1 MNKQFINNT
10 MMQGAF
16 FSVNKHLAKYLK
28 SNDAALILSHFIYLQ
43 EHFFKGTEFYQQQE
57 RIMEECNITLAV
69 LRSSM
74 KLLTTKNLL
83 SIKKKGTPAKNYYT
97 INYSEISR
105 ILSEQD
111 INLQSSEIM
120 STSTINTNLQS
131 SEIMSTSN
139 QESPSQRVYKSKVYN
154 KRVDKKEDN
163 NKIDNNIRDKLIKD
177 KLYYPGNKI
186 PQGFKGTS
194 DYLDHLYSQHYK

>member
-28 SNDAALILSHFIYLQ
+28 SNDAALILSHLLYLQ
-43 EHFFKGTEFYQQQE
+43 EHFFKGAEFYQQQE
-57 RIMEECNITLAV
+57 RIMEECNVTLAV

-83 SIKKKGTPAKNYYT
+83 SIKKKGVPAKNYYN
-97 INYSEISR
+97 INYSEIGI
-105 ILSEQD
+105 ILSEQNK
-111 INLQSSEIM
+111 NLQSSEIM
-120 STSTINTNLQS
+120 STTDNTTNLQS
-131 SEIMSTSN
+131 SEIMSTGDHK
-139 QESPSQRVYKSKVYN
+139 SPSQRVYKKVY
-154 KRVDKKEDN
+154 KIKVDKKEDKIKVD
-163 NKIDNNIRDKLIKD
+163 NKIRDRLIED

-186 PQGFKGTS
+186 PQGFRGTS
-194 DYLDHLYSQHYK
+194 DYLKHLYTRHYE

>member
-28 SNDAALILSHFIYLQ
+28 SNDAALILSHLLYLQ
-43 EHFFKGTEFYQQQE
+43 EHFFKGAEFYQQQE
-57 RIMEECNITLAV
+57 RIMEECNVTLAV

-83 SIKKKGTPAKNYYT
+83 SIKKKGVPAKNYYN
-97 INYSEISR
+97 INYSEIGR

-111 INLQSSEIM
+111 KNLQSTEIM
-120 STSTINTNLQS
+120 STTDNTTNLQS
-131 SEIMSTSN
+131 SEIMSTG
-139 QESPSQRVYKSKVYN
+139 EHKSPSQRVYKKVY
-154 KRVDKKEDN
+154 KIKVDKKEDKIKVD
-163 NKIDNNIRDKLIKD
+163 NKIRDRLIED

-186 PQGFKGTS
+186 PQGFRGTS
-194 DYLDHLYSQHYK
+194 DYLEHLYTQHYE